1 MKKFRGWGFGVVG
14 VDAVLGGGFALWGGA
29 DAVLGGGFSAVG
41 ADAVLG
47 GGFALWG
54 RTQFWVEDLALW
66 GRTQFWAGASPCK
79 RDNIPVN

>member
-29 DAVLGGGFSAVG
+29 GGADAVLGGGFSAVG

-47 GGFALWG
+47 GGLPLQTGQHSGELTAN
-54 RTQFWVEDLALW
+54 
-66 GRTQFWAGASPCK
+66 C
-79 RDNIPVN
+79 N